1 MDAFRNL
8 LQEGCRNFLVRRV
21 LGKVDGDEDLLG
33 FGIDIANI
41 DTSLVCKED
50 PVTLERSQ
58 G

>member
-33 FGIDIANI
+33 FGIDIANV

-50 PVTLERSQ
+50 PVTLKRSQ
-58 G
+58 D